1 MDEAIAWH
9 IGLDQADGETWH
21 RFTAWL
27 EADPAHADA
36 YDRLTMENAAL
47 STERL
52 DALLPPPSPVAAVR
66 AERRSWLRWSGYG
79 GSAVAAAAAAWIALV
94 PATMERSDSYV
105 VETNPG
111 MRHSLKLADGTR
123 VEMNGGT
130 RLQLDRNHPRVAT
143 LERGE
148 AMFHVV
154 HHADQPFEVRSG
166 GVTLRDV
173 GTAFNVAR
181 AAGELRVAVAE
192 GSVLYRPEREAV
204 LLTRGMALAARD
216 GEDRLTLS
224 HVEPGTVGGWR
235 GGHLDFRDTRLATVA
250 ADLSRSTGS
259 RIDVAPELAGRS
271 FTGTLRLDRPGVEV
285 ARSLA
290 LLSAGDLRRDGPGWM
305 IVPRSGGA
313 R

>member
-9 IGLDQADGETWH
+9 IGLDQADGATWH
-21 RFTAWL
+21 RFTTWL
-27 EADPAHADA
+27 EADPAHAEA
-36 YDRLTMENAAL
+36 YDRLTMEDAAL

-52 DALLPPPSPVAAVR
+52 DALLPEVSPAPVV
-66 AERRSWLRWSGYG
+66 RRSWLRWGGYG
-79 GSAVAAAAAAWIALV
+79 GGAVAAAAAAWIALV
-94 PATMERSDSYV
+94 PATLDRPDSYM
-105 VETNPG
+105 VETGPG
-111 MRHSLKLADGTR
+111 MRHSLTLADGTR

-173 GTAFNVAR
+173 GTAFNVTR
-181 AAGELRVAVAE
+181 AAGELRVAVAD

-204 LLTRGMALAARD
+204 ALTRGMALAARD
-216 GEDRLTLS
+216 GEDRLTLT
-224 HVEPGTVGGWR
+224 HVEAGNVGGWR

-250 ADLSRSTGS
+250 ADVTRSTGS
-259 RIDVAPELAGRS
+259 RIGVAPELAGQT
-271 FTGTLRLDRPGVEV
+271 FTGTLRLDRPGDEI

-290 LLSAGDLRRDGPGWM
+290 LLSAGNLRRDGPGWM
-305 IVPRSGGA
+305 IVPKSSGA